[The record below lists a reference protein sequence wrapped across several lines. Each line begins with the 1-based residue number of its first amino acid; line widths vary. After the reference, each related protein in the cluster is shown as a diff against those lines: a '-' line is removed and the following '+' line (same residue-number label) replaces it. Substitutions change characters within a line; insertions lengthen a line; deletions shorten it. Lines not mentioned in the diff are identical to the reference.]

1 MPHLDVSVTL
11 PRYIAGVKFSTVLLF
26 SLLVVFA
33 RAQEVKGPVARSLG
47 GASLSIAN
55 PWSVFNNQASMA
67 QIEHFGVAVSTARMY
82 NIDQLSQTAIG
93 LVVPVQKAG
102 TIGISYSN
110 SGVRGLY
117 SVKEMGLSLARS
129 FGDVLSMGLE
139 LTTRNL
145 FIENYGN
152 QWLLT
157 PELGI
162 LLRPEK
168 NLSLA
173 AHISNPFG
181 AFVSES
187 INERFP
193 TIVRF
198 GGNYQINEDISVL
211 AEMSAYSTQKSKFH
225 GGLLY
230 QLNPKVTLSTGFQ
243 TRDFSSSFGL
253 QLALSKVRIHLALS
267 YHQKLGSSPEFGLQ
281 YGAI

>member
-1 MPHLDVSVTL
+1 
-11 PRYIAGVKFSTVLLF
+11 
-26 SLLVVFA
+26 
-33 RAQEVKGPVARSLG
+33 
-47 GASLSIAN
+47 
-55 PWSVFNNQASMA
+55 MA
-67 QIEHFGVAVSTARMY
+67 QIEHFGAGVSTARMY

-93 LVVPVQKAG
+93 LVIPIQKAG

-110 SGVRGLY
+110 AGVRSLY

-129 FGDVLSMGLE
+129 FGDVFSMGLE

-162 LLRPEK
+162 LLKPEEGIT
-168 NLSLA
+168 LA

-181 AFVSES
+181 TFISEP

-198 GGNYQINEDISVL
+198 GGSYFINDNINVL
-211 AEMSAYSTQKSKFH
+211 AEVSAYSTQKSKFH

-230 QLNPKVTLSTGFQ
+230 RLNSKISLSTGFQ

-281 YGAI
+281 YGTL